1 MTNDCILNEYIFVG
15 DPKEKILS
23 YDFCRTEPCM
33 RHGTCINGQ
42 KTYSCACLP
51 RYTGKN
57 CEIDLGNPC
66 DRKPTICK
74 NSGTCIPDV
83 VGDYSCVCAPGFTGK
98 SCEHEIKT
106 HPKCKP
112 NPCINGGICEYNL
125 EVDDIVCRC
134 KAGYTG
140 SNCEIN
146 IDECAS
152 NPCLNGGNCMDGFNN
167 FTCDCSH
174 TGYRGSTCETN
185 INECVANPCLN
196 QGTCFDTYGSYLCQ
210 CLPGFG
216 GKNCQFVSIYYRKS
230 HIYFVFINEIFCV

>member
-1 MTNDCILNEYIFVG
+1 MSSWYVKCIISFFVCILG
-15 DPKEKILS
+15 DPKEKIQS
-23 YDFCRTEPCM
+23 YDFCHTEPCM
-33 RHGTCINGQ
+33 RHGTCINGH
-42 KTYSCACLP
+42 KTYTCACLP

-66 DRKPTICK
+66 DRKPSICK
-74 NSGTCIPDV
+74 NSATCVPDV
-83 VGDYSCVCAPGFTGK
+83 VGDYSCVCLPGFTGRL
-98 SCEHEIKT
+98 CEYEIKI

-112 NPCINGGICEYNL
+112 NPCLNGGICEYSL
-125 EVDDIVCRC
+125 EIDEIMCRC

-152 NPCLNGGNCMDGFNN
+152 NPCLNGGVCMDGFNN
-167 FTCDCSH
+167 FTCDCTH
-174 TGYRGSTCETN
+174 TGYRGSTCDIN
-185 INECVANPCLN
+185 INECVTNPCLN

-216 GKNCQFVSIYYRKS
+216 GKNCQSVSNNSNLI
-230 HIYFVFINEIFCV
+230 VFIHLFF